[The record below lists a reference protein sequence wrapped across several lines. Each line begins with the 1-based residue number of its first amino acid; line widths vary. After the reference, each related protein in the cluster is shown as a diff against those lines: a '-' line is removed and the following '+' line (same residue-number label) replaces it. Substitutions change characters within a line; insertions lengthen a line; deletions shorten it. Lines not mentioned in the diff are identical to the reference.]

1 MVQQL
6 QEIEGT
12 DRNRPHGGGGG
23 EKRRQRGLSTNAA
36 PWDLAGKV
44 LDSG

>member
-12 DRNRPHGGGGG
+12 DRNRPHGGVVG
-23 EKRRQRGLSTNAA
+23 KRRQRGLSTNAA
-36 PWDLAGKV
+36 LWDLAGKV